1 MKNFYCLFA
10 SFLLCAPAFAQ
21 EYTDTDTYRLWYD
34 EPAPDR
40 GGHIPAG
47 ESDRPLDLDWERWSL
62 PIGNGFMGGSVF
74 GGIQSERIQM
84 TDKTLYVRGLWGTVT
99 HTSFCDLYID
109 FFHTAYTNYT
119 RSLNLNEGRAEVAY
133 DYQGVHYTREYFMSY
148 PDNVMAIKLTA
159 DKPGSLSFTV
169 RPSIPH
175 LVPFGQL
182 QRPDSIT
189 IGYLSGQTQSRFSY
203 NGREGRVTAN
213 KDLITLHGKTEYLN
227 MDYEAQFKVI
237 PQNGTLTS
245 WNDAR
250 GGQGRI
256 SVREADSAIILVA
269 LGTNYQLRPEV
280 FAKGVAK
287 KLDGFELPHQQVS
300 ERIQSATQKGYDEL
314 RKDHVA
320 DFSSLFNRVDLH
332 LAETPKQT
340 TDALLADYKQGNSSN
355 YLEELMFHYG
365 RYLLISSARKGSL
378 PPTLQGV
385 WNQYEL
391 APWNGNYT
399 HNINIQMNYWPA
411 FTTNLIDLFE
421 TYVDYY
427 KAYKPTAEKLAASF
441 VKKFHADNYSS
452 DGKGNGW
459 TIGISSSPY
468 NVSMPSGHTG
478 PGVSA
483 FTSKLFWE
491 YYQFTHD
498 KQLLKE
504 TVYPAIYGVAQFLSK
519 AVTDT
524 LGCLL
529 AYPSASPEQFSKLTG
544 KPYRTIG
551 CAFDQQMIFEN
562 HRDVIEAS
570 RMLRDRNK
578 EIQLFKDQSKRLSPV
593 LLGASGQVK
602 EYREEKFYG
611 DLVLEQHHR
620 HISHLV
626 GLYPGT
632 QINELTPAWLDA
644 AKVTLNR
651 RGDVSTGWSMAHKL
665 NLWARTKEGNRAH
678 DLLEGILKTA
688 VLDNLWTNCQAVLRS
703 PFQIDAN
710 LGTTAGIAEMLLQSH
725 EGYLNLLP
733 AIPDEWSTGS
743 YRGLTARGGFEV
755 DVTWKEH
762 RLMEAEIRAKV
773 DNRCAVKYPNISS
786 AVVKDA
792 NGKVVRC
799 KIEGKDLLTFNAKKG
814 ASYRITGIPQRKQ
827 MIAPTDLTASITTQ
841 DVINLSWKCEA
852 KDGTYR
858 VYRSRGSQPDYEL
871 VTSNLTDTH
880 YQYKLDAEEEFVIF
894 KVVREESDGH
904 LSKGVTTC
912 FCPTEK

>member
-1 MKNFYCLFA
+1 MKKFYCLVA
-10 SFLLCAPAFAQ
+10 SVLLCAPFFAH
-21 EYTDTDTYRLWYD
+21 EATNTDAYKLWYD

-62 PIGNGFMGGSVF
+62 PIGNGYMGGSVF

-99 HTSFCDLYID
+99 HTSFCDLYLD
-109 FFHTAYTNYT
+109 FFHNTYTNYT
-119 RSLNLNEGRAEVAY
+119 RSLHLNEGRAEVEY

-148 PDNVMAIKLTA
+148 PDNVMVIKLSA

-169 RPSIPH
+169 RPTIPH

-182 QRPDSIT
+182 NRQDSIT

-203 NGREGRVTAN
+203 NGREGTVTAT

-237 PQNGTLTS
+237 PHNGTMTS
-245 WNDAR
+245 WNDSHQD
-250 GGQGRI
+250 QGRI
-256 SVREADSAIILVA
+256 TVREADSAVVLVA
-269 LGTNYQLRPEV
+269 LGTNYKLCPQV
-280 FAKGVAK
+280 FSKGISK
-287 KLDGFELPHQQVS
+287 KLDGFELPHQKVTELIHQ
-300 ERIQSATQKGYDEL
+300 AANKGYDKL
-314 RKDHVA
+314 RTDHIA
-320 DFSSLFNRVDLH
+320 DFTSLFNRVDLH
-332 LAETPKQT
+332 LGETPKQT
-340 TDALLADYKQGNSSN
+340 TDKLLSDYKQGKSSN

-365 RYLLISSARKGSL
+365 RYLLISSARKGTL

-411 FTTNLIDLFE
+411 FTTNLIELFE

-427 KAYKPTAEKLAASF
+427 KAYKPTAEKMAASF
-441 VKKFHADNYSS
+441 VKRFHADKYSA

-504 TVYPAIYGVAQFLSK
+504 TVFPAVYGVAQFLSK

-529 AYPSASPEQFSKLTG
+529 AYPSASPEQFSKQTG

-570 RMLRDRNK
+570 KLLRLRNK
-578 EIQLFKDQSKRLSPV
+578 DIQVFKEQSKRLSPV

-665 NLWARTKEGNRAH
+665 NLWARTKDGNRAH

-688 VLDNLWTNCQAVLRS
+688 VFDNLWTNCQAVLRS

-733 AIPDEWSTGS
+733 ALPDAWSYGH

-755 DVTWKEH
+755 DVIWKEH
-762 RLMEAEIRAKV
+762 QLKEAKVHAKV
-773 DNRCAVKYPNISS
+773 DNRCMVKYPSLGS
-786 AVVKDA
+786 AVVTDKH
-792 NGKVVRC
+792 GKIVRC
-799 KIEGKDLLTFNAKKG
+799 KIEGKDLLSFNAVKG
-814 ASYRITGIPQRKQ
+814 GLYTITSIPQGDK
-827 MIAPTDLTASITTQ
+827 ILAPTNLAASSTTKG
-841 DVINLSWKCEA
+841 VINLTWKSEA
-852 KDGTYR
+852 KSGTFR

-871 VTSNLTDTH
+871 LASNLTDAH
-880 YQYKLDAEEEFVIF
+880 YQYSFDSDDEFIIF
-894 KVVREESDGH
+894 KVVREDSRGQ
-904 LSKGVTTC
+904 LSKGITTC
-912 FCPTEK
+912 FCPSEP